1 MADIMPKFPG
11 GDAARIKYMVENV
24 KYPETAKDK
33 GSQGTVYISFVVE
46 KDGSITNPKIAKG
59 VENSLDAE
67 AFRVVNSMPKWIA
80 GTDKGKPVRV
90 QFTMP
95 IQFKLN

>member
-1 MADIMPKFPG
+1 MPKFPG
-11 GDAARIKYMVENV
+11 GDAARVKYMVENI
-24 KYPETAKDK
+24 KYPEPAKK
-33 GSQGTVYISFVVE
+33 QGLQGTVYVSFVIE
-46 KDGSITNPKIAKG
+46 KDGRITTTKVVRG

-67 AFRVVNSMPKWIA
+67 AFRVVSAMPNWIP

-90 QFTMP
+90 QFNMP